1 MRITINVNADQNGE
15 RLFETKLKA
24 GMDDDDDRCFIVYIW
39 ANMMIMMMIL
49 MMIMMD
55 RFEQYL
61 WPSAGSGKKTSVL
74 LPLIKTFGLFYFIAG
89 VYQLINIVLVLLN
102 PQVSSFDILWF
113 W

>member
-1 MRITINVNADQNGE
+1 M
-15 RLFETKLKA
+15 
-24 GMDDDDDRCFIVYIW
+24 MM
-39 ANMMIMMMIL
+39 MMIMMMIMMMM
-49 MMIMMD
+49 MMIMMMMMMMD

>member
-1 MRITINVNADQNGE
+1 MMMMIYCLYMGRY
-15 RLFETKLKA
+15 
-24 GMDDDDDRCFIVYIW
+24 DDDD
-39 ANMMIMMMIL
+39 